1 MRYLVAVSGG
11 VDSVVLLDMLANY
24 KLPFTNYQLI
34 VAHFDHG
41 IRPESDADARFVE
54 GLAKHYDLP
63 FETTREELGK
73 QASEALAREQRYTF
87 LRDVASKHDATIV
100 TAHHA
105 DDVIETIAIN
115 LVRGTGW
122 RGLAV
127 LDAPMI
133 VRPLIDMTKNDI
145 YAYALLHNLEWVEDE
160 TNATDAYLR
169 NRLRRRVKAG
179 LSEHGSGK
187 LLTLRREQLKL
198 KAAIHQEVQQLLAAD
213 QPLSRYFFTHCD
225 TTVATE
231 LLRAATHFDITR
243 PQAERALHAI
253 KTARAGASVD
263 IGAGIRLKF
272 SASHF
277 TVQTP

>member
-1 MRYLVAVSGG
+1 VRYLVAVSGG
-11 VDSVVLLDMLANY
+11 VDSVVLLD
-24 KLPFTNYQLI
+24 KLVSEQKHALV

-54 GLAKHYDLP
+54 GLAKHYGLP

-73 QASEALAREQRYTF
+73 QASEALARERRYTF

-105 DDVIETIAIN
+105 DDLIETIAIN

-127 LDAPMI
+127 LDTPTI
-133 VRPLIDMTKNDI
+133 VRSLIDIAKADV
-145 YAYALLHNLEWVEDE
+145 YAHALIHNLEWVEDE

-169 NRLRRRVKAG
+169 NRLRRRLKTG
-179 LSEHGSGK
+179 LSEDDRAK
-187 LLTLRREQLKL
+187 LLVLRREQLKL
-198 KAAIHQEVQQLLAAD
+198 KTAIHQETMRLLGGN
-213 QPLSRYFFTHCD
+213 QSLSRYFFTHCD
-225 TTVATE
+225 ATVATE
-231 LLRAATHFDITR
+231 LLRAATRFDITR